1 MSVLCG
7 SKTTASHWKN
17 PKLFSKLIVEK
28 PELPNRFERAALE
41 FYRAAK
47 ATRVTSRPPH
57 GSYVQLSR
65 PTSGPDGKC
74 LPYAFQRL

>member
-41 FYRAAK
+41 FYK
-47 ATRVTSRPPH
+47 AYRRSRKK
-57 GSYVQLSR
+57 R
-65 PTSGPDGKC
+65 P
-74 LPYAFQRL
+74 

>member
-28 PELPNRFERAALE
+28 PELPNRFERVALE
-41 FYRAAK
+41 FYKAAK
-47 ATRVTSRPPH
+47 AVYRRSRKKAAE
-57 GSYVQLSR
+57 SI
-65 PTSGPDGKC
+65 
-74 LPYAFQRL
+74 